1 MTGGTGLLDSPV
13 HTNNS
18 SLEPGL
24 VPTVAGDGQI
34 RANLDYRSYH
44 LNIRDGHVSSRAS

>member
-13 HTNNS
+13 HMNNI

-24 VPTVAGDGQI
+24 VANVAGDGRI